1 MTKRRI
7 TMPNTDISFT
17 YVFNNGDTNE
27 IPFRVGDLVMI
38 KDWGGIYDFYQSAF
52 VHFTGSNN
60 TPYYCDYHNR
70 NIPFNKLFKVMDI
83 AEHGSFHDILCYVID
98 NERRS
103 AVIEASY
110 LKPFKV
116 YPLRQ
121 GEKSEIKLKKIQQ
134 I

>member
-1 MTKRRI
+1 MRKR
-7 TMPNTDISFT
+7 TTSNTDTSFT
-17 YVFNNGDTNE
+17 CVFNNGDTKE

-52 VHFTGSNN
+52 VHFTGSKKSLH
-60 TPYYCDYHNR
+60 YCYYHNR
-70 NIPFNKLFKVMDI
+70 NIPSNKLFKVMGI
-83 AEHGSFHDILCYVID
+83 AEHGSFHDILCYIID
-98 NERRS
+98 NERRG